1 MHNLLILKPRT
12 HPIFRSLPEMR
23 PSAVLVLQVSPC
35 SSRATSTRKSTSGQT
50 ALAFGFGVCFGGPS
64 SVVSCVF
71 YRTEAGRA
79 HFANQLNSIRYCVQE
94 VRAAITIE
102 RCTLKARVGGLL
114 TCVCC
119 LVFADVQL
127 RCKIEASI
135 HRPLSSLPCPLS
147 PLSLAHLVVAWLR
160 TLGAG
165 PLLLSHVIK
174 L

>member
-1 MHNLLILKPRT
+1 MPCVDASDPLLPRAPVLRHRGRPCALRQPAQLDPVRPLGFEPRCAPRMHAWGCELT
-12 HPIFRSLPEMR
+12 F
-23 PSAVLVLQVSPC
+23 
-35 SSRATSTRKSTSGQT
+35 
-50 ALAFGFGVCFGGPS
+50 
-64 SVVSCVF
+64 SCVLF
-71 YRTEAGRA
+71 
-79 HFANQLNSIRYCVQE
+79 HRYCVQE

-127 RCKIEASI
+127 RCTSDALI

-147 PLSLAHLVVAWLR
+147 HLSLANLMVAWLR

-165 PLLLSHVIK
+165 PLQLFDDQQLRLPVRFHASSLEPTCTCSMK